1 MIDSRFILI
10 RKMMY
15 NSLNKHIGYH
25 LLLRLEHVLS
35 AHKVNCIL
43 ESDIFHGEFVEH
55 SVVC

>member
-1 MIDSRFILI
+1 
-10 RKMMY
+10 MMY

-35 AHKVNCIL
+35 AHKVDCIL
-43 ESDIFHGEFVEH
+43 EADVFHGEFVEH